1 MRFRNRVLAI
11 TAALTFV
18 ATAALAQDYPTR
30 PITFVVP
37 YPPGG
42 STDLIARAV
51 AESLR
56 ERLGQSII
64 VENRV
69 GGGGAVGLEAVARA
83 PADGYTIVLGGTHNV
98 TIAALGSA
106 KSIDTINDLKPV
118 GIIGEVPNVL
128 SAGPSAKMGT
138 LKEVI
143 DRAKAAPGTLN
154 FAHPGNGTPAHLLI
168 ALLGQEAKINI
179 VAVPYRGNQPAATDL
194 LGGHVPLMFGN
205 LAGTLPFMEGGKLKI
220 LATTGKKRS
229 SFTPDI
235 PTFSESGLGA
245 GFDTGVWAGIMAPK
259 GTPDAVIAKLTASLE
274 AALKQPQTM
283 QRLKQL
289 GTEITFGG
297 PAEYSARLKAEYELW
312 KRVVTDANIKVD

>member
-1 MRFRNRVLAI
+1 MRFWNSLLI
-11 TAALTFV
+11 TAAALIF
-18 ATAALAQDYPTR
+18 ATAGAIAQDYPTR
-30 PITFVVP
+30 PIQFIVP

-51 AESLR
+51 AEPLR
-56 ERLGQSII
+56 ERLGQPVI

-69 GGGGAVGLEAVARA
+69 GGGGVVGLEAGARA
-83 PADGYTIVLGGTHNV
+83 QADGYTIVLGGTHNV
-98 TIAALGSA
+98 TIAALAAS
-106 KSIDTINDLKPV
+106 KSVDTIHDLKPV
-118 GIIGEVPNVL
+118 AIIGDVPNVL
-128 SAGPSAKMGT
+128 SAGPSAKISS
-138 LKEVI
+138 LAEVI
-143 DRAKAAPGTLN
+143 AKAKAAPGTLN

-229 SFTPDI
+229 SFLPDV
-235 PTFSESGLGA
+235 PTFSETGLGA
-245 GFDTGVWAGIMAPK
+245 GFDTGVWAGIMVPK
-259 GTPDAVIAKLTASLE
+259 GTPDAIVAKLNANIE
-274 AALKQPQTM
+274 AVLKMPATVE
-283 QRLKQL
+283 RLKRL

-297 PAEYSARLKAEYELW
+297 PADFSARMTSEHALW
-312 KRVVTDANIKVD
+312 KKVVTEANIKVD

>member
-1 MRFRNRVLAI
+1 MRIWTRILA
-11 TAALTFV
+11 TGAALTV
-18 ATAALAQDYPTR
+18 AATAALAQDYPTR
-30 PITFVVP
+30 QITFVVP

-51 AESLR
+51 AEPLR
-56 ERLGQSII
+56 ERLGQPII

-69 GGGGAVGLEAVARA
+69 GGGGVVGLEAVARA
-83 PADGYTIVLGGTHNV
+83 QPDGYTIVLGGTHNV
-98 TIAALGSA
+98 TIAALGTA

-128 SAGPSAKMGT
+128 SAGPSANMT
-138 LKEVI
+138 SLKEVI

-168 ALLGQEAKINI
+168 ALLGQEAKIDI

-220 LATTGKKRS
+220 LASTGKKRS
-229 SFTPDI
+229 SSIPDV
-235 PTFSESGLGA
+235 PTFAEFGLGA

-259 GTPDAVIAKLTASLE
+259 GTPDAVIGKLTDNLE
-274 AALKQPQTM
+274 AVLKMPVTV

-289 GTEITFGG
+289 GTDITFGG

-312 KRVVTDANIKVD
+312 KRVVTEANIKPD